1 MEFWGLMERHEM
13 WTIVVFAFLAAG
25 TGGTATAIA
34 NIPVTVDKL
43 TCDDQAALL
52 TFDGSLGGGAP
63 GNSYKIFAKCI
74 ETKKN

>member
-1 MEFWGLMERHEM
+1 M
-13 WTIVVFAFLAAG
+13 WTIVVFSFLAAG

-34 NIPVTVDKL
+34 SIPVTVDKL

-74 ETKKN
+74 EIKKD